1 VLETILE
8 TLTDLL
14 FELSNDDRLRIL
26 LELEKGPMNLTRIAK
41 VLDFTA
47 QGTSRNMARLVQTSL
62 ISRNP
67 EGDYALTPYG
77 WTALEF
83 LGSYRFLSENRQYFL
98 RHDVAVLPYQFIN
111 RLGELYVSSFQGD
124 FITTFA
130 KAEAMMRSAEEYV
143 YAMEEQFHPNAPP
156 IVVEKMK
163 LGVEFRTILPET
175 IVPPPG
181 FRPAAGVERRLLP
194 SVKINLFMT
203 DKEAIFGLPT
213 LEGRFD
219 YSIFVSED
227 QRFRRWCLDLFEYYW
242 VQGRP
247 MLGSVPNLV

>member
-1 VLETILE
+1 LE

-14 FELSNDDRLRIL
+14 FELSNDDRLKIL
-26 LELEKGPMNLTRIAK
+26 LELEEGPKNLTRIAK
-41 VLDFTA
+41 DLDLTA
-47 QGTSRNMARLVQTSL
+47 QGTSRNVARLVQTSL

-77 WTALEF
+77 MTSLR
-83 LGSYRFLSENRQYFL
+83 LLSSYRFLSENKQYFL
-98 RHDVAVLPYQFIN
+98 SHDASVLPYQFIN
-111 RLGELYVSSFQGD
+111 RLGELYVNSFQGD

-130 KAEAMMRSAEEYV
+130 KAEAMMRVAEEYV

-156 IVVEKMK
+156 IVAEKLK
-163 LGVEFRTILPET
+163 LGVELRTILPET

-203 DKEAIFGLPT
+203 DKEAFFGLPT
-213 LEGRFD
+213 LDGKFE
-219 YSIFVSED
+219 YSVFVSED
-227 QRFRRWCLDLFEYYW
+227 QKFRRWCLDLFEFYW
-242 VQGRP
+242 AQGKP
-247 MLGSVPNLV
+247 LLGSVPNLA

>member
-1 VLETILE
+1 ME

-14 FELSNDDRLRIL
+14 FELSNDDRLKIL
-26 LELEKGPMNLTRIAK
+26 LDLEKGPKNFTRIAK
-41 VLDFTA
+41 DLDFTA
-47 QGTSRNMARLVQTSL
+47 QSTSRNIARLVQTSL

-67 EGDYALTPYG
+67 EGDYALTSYDE
-77 WTALEF
+77 TSLKL
-83 LGSYRFLSENRQYFL
+83 LGSHMFLSSNKQYFL
-98 RHDVAVLPYQFIN
+98 GHDVSVLPYHFLN
-111 RLGELYVSSFQGD
+111 RLGELSVSTFQGD

-143 YAMEEQFHPNAPP
+143 YAMEEHFHPNAPP
-156 IVVEKMK
+156 IVVEKIK

-194 SVKINLFMT
+194 SVKNNLFMT

-213 LEGRFD
+213 LEGKFD
-219 YSIFVSED
+219 YAIFVIKD
-227 QRFRRWCLDLFEYYW
+227 HKFRKWYLDLFEYYW
-242 VQGRP
+242 DQGRP
-247 MLGSVPNLV
+247 LIGSVPNLK